1 MTPAISDYPI
11 PAGNDAIAE
20 SGLLAQ
26 ALMAARPAYA
36 EARFAA
42 RQSAAAGLGAGFAH
56 ITLSSQHHVVGDF
69 FIELRP
75 DGSARYHQTV
85 SDEAR
90 ATATAVAA
98 DVDDL
103 LTGRLRR
110 LADVV
115 AAIGDEGY
123 SRPVRNAVDSAEA
136 TLSAAGVDPMLA
148 AVGDQLMQAC
158 LAGASAGSADLAL
171 ARAREIVAE
180 AAGQHLSWRMDGW
193 SQAAVLL
200 AVNVPIACAA
210 AADSGPEQA
219 TSFARYLGVAA
230 ATARSGDWQQVG
242 ELVTKAL
249 AQGHAAAL
257 AVLSADL
264 YAEGLRQRDEAQA
277 GPPSPMLFGQ
287 KLYQALPPILAAWWI
302 SRWADDSGT
311 APAPGAGPDTWKKRR
326 TDAEELYVR
335 LTDGVFAQW
344 WRYVTAALATER
356 QEIMSVL
363 QDKGKLAANELLRKG
378 EDSYHRPKSLRPY
391 LLGERSTPD
400 DSGQDGS

>member
-1 MTPAISDYPI
+1 MAPAIADYPI

-42 RQSAAAGLGAGFAH
+42 RQSAAAGLSAGFAH
-56 ITLSSQHHVVGDF
+56 ITLSRHDQVVGDF
-69 FIELRP
+69 FIELQP
-75 DGSARYHQTV
+75 DGSARYHQAV

-90 ATATAVAA
+90 ATATAVVA
-98 DVDDL
+98 DVGDL

-115 AAIGDEGY
+115 AAIGDESY

-136 TLSAAGVDPMLA
+136 TLSAAGLDPMLA

-158 LAGASAGSADLAL
+158 LAGVSAGSADLAL
-171 ARAREIVAE
+171 ARARDIVAE

-219 TSFARYLGVAA
+219 ARFAQYLGVAA

-249 AQGHAAAL
+249 AEGHAAAL
-257 AVLSADL
+257 AVLHADL
-264 YAEGLRQRDEAQA
+264 YAEGLRQRDEALA
-277 GPPSPMLFGQ
+277 GPSSPMLFGQ
-287 KLYQALPPILAAWWI
+287 KLYQALPLILAAWWI

-311 APAPGAGPDTWKKRR
+311 APAPGPGSDTWKKRR

-344 WRYVTAALATER
+344 WRYITGTLATER

-363 QDKGKLAANELLRKG
+363 RDQGKLAANELLRRG

-391 LLGERSTPD
+391 LLGERPAPD